1 MSVYFP
7 FEGKNNC
14 EHKSLAIFYY
24 KLKYN
29 CDFLLLMICNIKSDN
44 DGLWE
49 VTLVLPK
56 EMEPMNYHRRAT
68 QE

>member
-44 DGLWE
+44 DGL
-49 VTLVLPK
+49 
-56 EMEPMNYHRRAT
+56 
-68 QE
+68 